1 MSMYYIL
8 NQERQRMNLFN
19 YLLIIKNTSI
29 TGMNIGK
36 YIGAKID
43 KTCNITETP
52 CGHDIAES
60 FGTIT
65 GFSIGLMLSPLV
77 ITIEALDDLQ
87 SQFTGFDITD
97 NVYNMIAGETQ
108 EL

>member
-1 MSMYYIL
+1 
-8 NQERQRMNLFN
+8 MNLPN
-19 YLLIIKNTSI
+19 YLPIIKNTSI

-36 YIGAKID
+36 YIGATID
-43 KTCNITETP
+43 KNWNIIETP
-52 CGHDIAES
+52 CCHNIVES
-60 FGTIT
+60 FGTVT
-65 GFSIGLMLSPLV
+65 GFTIGLMLSPLV